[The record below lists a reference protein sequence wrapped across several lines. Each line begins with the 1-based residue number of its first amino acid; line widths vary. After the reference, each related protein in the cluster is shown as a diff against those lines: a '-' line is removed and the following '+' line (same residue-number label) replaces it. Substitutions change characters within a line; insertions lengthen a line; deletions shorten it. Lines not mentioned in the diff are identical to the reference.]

1 MTNKFILAAAGGVSV
16 DPVSTNLL
24 VHYDYGDTNCWN
36 RLDPNTY
43 GGNQDDIIDLTGNGY
58 NAKLH
63 NATTTDYEYKSSK
76 GGYIRLIETNTN
88 KKNITAPSD
97 GGSSG
102 GSFPQ
107 AIGTGAFTMEW
118 VSDQYF
124 ATGELVYTPSGQD
137 WVYSNSN
144 LLYWSAGLNETPRI
158 LGFHWENTSG
168 TTWALEELNLNDT
181 NTYVNQSNTTANL
194 ITDSSSNYISYTGNT
209 GWQHWSLTRDSFT
222 SSTTNNLK
230 LYINGVLRYTTTNRN
245 DLNAPN
251 YGMFGIWDK
260 RQITIASIGN
270 HGLFKVYSAALTAT
284 EVTQN
289 YNAYKPR
296 FGL

>member
-24 VHYDYGDTNCWN
+24 VHYDYGDTNCWSRGTN
-36 RLDPNTY
+36 AT
-43 GGNQDDIIDLTGNGY
+43 ITDLTGNGY
-58 NAKLH
+58 NA
-63 NATTTDYEYKSSK
+63 TIYGGSSDFEYKSSK

-124 ATGELVYTPSGQD
+124 ATGELVYSPQGQD
-137 WVYSNSN
+137 YVYSNSN
-144 LLYWSAGLNETPRI
+144 LLYWSAGLIATPRF

-181 NTYVNQSNTTANL
+181 NTYVDNGNTTAQL
-194 ITDSSSNYISYTGNT
+194 ITDSSGNYISYTGNT

-245 DLNAPN
+245 NLDAVND
-251 YGMFGIWDK
+251 GMFSMWDK

-270 HGLFKVYSAALTAT
+270 HGLFKVYSAALTAA

>member
-1 MTNKFILAAAGGVSV
+1 MRSHRLRAAAGGGVSV

-24 VHYDYGDTNCWN
+24 VHYDYGDTNCWA
-36 RLDPNTY
+36 RGTNTV
-43 GGNQDDIIDLTGNGY
+43 ITDLTGNGY
-58 NAKLH
+58 NAYISPSTI
-63 NATTTDYEYKSSK
+63 NSSDFEYKSSK
-76 GGYIRLIETNTN
+76 GGYIRLVETNTN
-88 KKNITAPSD
+88 KKNITAPQD

-124 ATGELVYTPSGQD
+124 ATGEQVYNPQGID
-137 WVYSNSN
+137 DVYSNSI
-144 LLYWSAGLNETPRI
+144 LLYWSQALLANPRF

-181 NTYVNQSNTTANL
+181 NTYVDVNTTANL
-194 ITDSSSNYISYTGNT
+194 ISDSSGNYISYTGNT

-230 LYINGVLRYTTTNRN
+230 FYINGVLRYTTTNRN
-245 DLNAPN
+245 DLDAPN
-251 YGMFGIWDK
+251 DGFPFPLWMN

-270 HGLFKVYSAALTAT
+270 HGIFKTYSAALTAT

-296 FGL
+296 FGLP

>member
-24 VHYDYGDTNCWN
+24 VHYDYGDTNCWA
-36 RLDPNTY
+36 RSTNTV
-43 GGNQDDIIDLTGNGY
+43 ITDLTGNGY
-58 NAKLH
+58 NASIYGGSS
-63 NATTTDYEYKSSK
+63 DFEYNSSK

-118 VSDQYF
+118 VSNQYF

-144 LLYWSAGLNETPRI
+144 LLYWSAGLIETPRI

-168 TTWALEELNLNDT
+168 TTWALEELNLDDT
-181 NTYVNQSNTTANL
+181 NTYVDNGNTTANL

-289 YNAYKPR
+289 YNAYKAR
-296 FGL
+296 FGLP